1 MRIFKQ
7 SNGPAPQSQVPAD
20 CEIQADN
27 GKIIQRFVSI
37 IIVKTLSELRL

>member
-7 SNGPAPQSQVPAD
+7 SNGPGLQSQVPAD

-27 GKIIQRFVSI
+27 REIIQRFVSI
-37 IIVKTLSELRL
+37 IIVKTLSEPEN